1 MATERALRVRPE
13 VPSAEIARL
22 RRLALRDELT
32 GLANRRAFLE
42 RLEDEIARAL
52 RCGTPFSLVL
62 LDLDGLKDLN
72 DTFGHH
78 AGDAALRAFGG
89 ALRRAVRAGDLVAR
103 IGGDEFAVIG
113 VHGTT
118 ADVAPFA
125 ARIRTV
131 ADGLT
136 RRILPGR
143 RRAHL
148 TAAMGV
154 ATWDGTVRDAGQLF
168 ARAEAALL
176 IAKNT
181 SQPADGAPAGVYR
194 PRGRRTLGEELRR
207 LLAMARRVSSSRELE
222 DLCRAAAENAA
233 ALIGARDAVVALPR
247 PDGCIGYA
255 ERFSEGCWLPVEGCW
270 YRPGEGLVG
279 HVMETARP
287 YVTADARSDR
297 WVDQIAVARFDLRA
311 VMGLPLRDHTGRAIG
326 VLSLANKRDGRPF
339 TDNDVLLGMAF
350 ADLVATTLE
359 NVRAREE
366 AEAAHRYL
374 RSLMDQAHDAIYITD
389 PHTRRILDVN
399 EAAER
404 LSGYTRDQLLTMC
417 APDLRPP
424 EDRVQPGTTDLV
436 LEHGERSLLVT
447 LPRRHLRADGRIVP
461 VEVSARLVQT
471 PRGPVVMN
479 IVRDVSER
487 VAAEEELRRRNREL
501 EARNDVSHL
510 LAQVQSNPAV
520 LERVLY
526 IAVQAAGGDGGVL
539 AEYDPD
545 TGVGRVTAEYRLPEP
560 LRACLTRALR
570 PGDGL
575 LGAVLD
581 GSVVHVPDTGAPV
594 AGVEPE
600 IAAAGVRALVCMPLT
615 ARGRVLGV
623 LAVGSGAPR
632 RFGEREIA
640 LLQAVAD
647 QTAVW
652 LERQRLL
659 EEMRQREQEARFL
672 AELSA
677 ALNGA
682 RTAATATRRLAA
694 TASAAL
700 GQATAVF
707 VNDAPAQRWHLAALY
722 HPDPALRR
730 RLVRMVTADPP
741 RFEGGLTARVA
752 AGQAPHLVHLRR
764 DAPLPPGSAEK
775 LARLGLT
782 SILFVPL
789 RAGGRLVGMLIT
801 GTREAEP
808 ELTPHQVRLA
818 EEIGRHAGVVLA
830 NALARRDL
838 LARNRELRLV
848 NDIAMLA
855 QRATDPQALYAA
867 VVERLRRYFRAQSA
881 VLRLWDAGRGVL
893 RFVAGSGLPAHVE
906 AWSRQTSPAPGTG
919 ITGWVAAT
927 RQPAII
933 EDSLADRRPLY
944 TPEVAAVLRSSVYVP
959 LVVGDTL
966 LGTLSVHSE
975 RPHAF
980 DAAHARVVM
989 TVASQVAPAL
999 ARWYTG
1005 WRGVSRA
1012 ACGGGGEAWA

>member
-1 MATERALRVRPE
+1 MATERALQVGPE
-13 VPSAEIARL
+13 VPYAEIVRL

-42 RLEDEIARAL
+42 RLEAEIACSL
-52 RCGTPFSLVL
+52 RSGAPFSLIL

-78 AGDAALRAFGG
+78 AGDAALRAFGR

-113 VHGTT
+113 VHS
-118 ADVAPFA
+118 AADDVAPFA

-136 RRILPGR
+136 SRILPGR

-176 IAKNT
+176 IAKNA
-181 SQPADGAPAGVYR
+181 SQPVDDTPAGVYR
-194 PRGRRTLGEELRR
+194 PRGRRTLGEELRH

-247 PDGCIGYA
+247 PDGCIGYS
-255 ERFSEGCWLPVEGCW
+255 ERFTEGHWLRVEGCW

-279 HVMETARP
+279 HVMETAQP
-287 YVTADARSDR
+287 YVTADARGDR
-297 WVDQIAVARFDLRA
+297 YVDQVAVARFDLRA

-350 ADLVATTLE
+350 ADLVATALE

-389 PHTRRILDVN
+389 PHTRRILDAN

-404 LSGYTRDQLLTMC
+404 LSGYTRAQLLTMR

-487 VAAEEELRRRNREL
+487 VTAEEELRRRNREL

-510 LAQVQSNPAV
+510 LAQAEGDPAA
-520 LERVLY
+520 LERVLH

-539 AEYDPD
+539 AVYEPEL
-545 TGVGRVTAEYRLPEP
+545 GAVHVTAASRLPES
-560 LRACLTRALR
+560 LRACLMAGTHRS
-570 PGDGL
+570 GDGL
-575 LGAVLD
+575 LGAVLS
-581 GSVVHVPDTGAPV
+581 GGVVHVPDTHAPAAGA
-594 AGVEPE
+594 GPE
-600 IAAAGVRALVCMPLT
+600 IAAAGVRALVCVPL
-615 ARGRVLGV
+615 AAGGRVQGV
-623 LAVGSGAPR
+623 LAVGSGTPH

-652 LERQRLL
+652 LERRRLL
-659 EEMRQREQEARFL
+659 EEMCRREQEARFL

-682 RTAATATRRLAA
+682 RTVGTAARRLAA
-694 TASAAL
+694 AAMTVL

-707 VNDAPAQRWHLAALY
+707 VHDAPAQRWHLAALH

-730 RLVRMVTADPP
+730 RLVRMLVADPP
-741 RFEGGLTARVA
+741 RFEGGLMARVA
-752 AGQAPHLVHLRR
+752 AGQTPHLIRLRHGV
-764 DAPLPPGSAEK
+764 PLPQGSAEK
-775 LARLGLT
+775 LERLGLT
-782 SILFVPL
+782 SILYVPL
-789 RAGGRLVGMLIT
+789 RAGGRLVGMLVT
-801 GTREAEP
+801 SSRETEP
-808 ELTPHQVRLA
+808 ELTPRQVRLA

-838 LARNRELRLV
+838 LARNRELCLV

-855 QRATDPQALYAA
+855 QRATDPQALYTA

-881 VLRLWDAGRGVL
+881 VLRLWDAATGAL
-893 RFVAGSGLPAHVE
+893 RFVAGSRLPEHVE
-906 AWSRQTSPAPGTG
+906 AWSRQTSPTLGTG
-919 ITGWVAAT
+919 ITGLVAAT

-933 EDSLADRRPLY
+933 EDSLTDPRPLY
-944 TPEVAAVLRSSVYVP
+944 TPAVAAVLRSSVYVP
-959 LVVGDTL
+959 LVAGETL
-966 LGTLSVHSE
+966 LGTLSVHSG
-975 RPHAF
+975 RPRAF
-980 DAAHARVVM
+980 DAAHARVVL

-999 ARWYTG
+999 TRWCTG
-1005 WRGVSRA
+1005 
-1012 ACGGGGEAWA
+1012 

>member
-1 MATERALRVRPE
+1 MATDRAPQVRIN
-13 VPSAEIARL
+13 AQYIEIARL

-42 RLEDEIARAL
+42 RLEAEIARAVHT
-52 RCGTPFSLVL
+52 GIPFSLIL

-78 AGDAALRAFGG
+78 AGDAALRAFGR

-113 VHGTT
+113 VHAVPAEATL
-118 ADVAPFA
+118 FA
-125 ARIRTV
+125 ARVRAV

-154 ATWDGTVRDAGQLF
+154 ATWDGTVCDAGQIF

-176 IAKNT
+176 SAKNAR
-181 SQPADGAPAGVYR
+181 QPVDTPVTGVYR

-247 PDGCIGYA
+247 PDGCIGYT
-255 ERFSEGCWLPVEGCW
+255 ERFTEGRWLRVEGCW
-270 YRPGEGLVG
+270 YRPGQGLVG
-279 HVMETARP
+279 RVMETAQP
-287 YVTADARSDR
+287 YVTADARGDR
-297 WVDQIAVARFDLRA
+297 QVDQVAVARFDLCA
-311 VMGLPLRDHTGRAIG
+311 VMGLPLRDHTGRAMG
-326 VLSLANKRDGRPF
+326 VISLANKRDGRPF

-350 ADLVATTLE
+350 ADLVATAME
-359 NVRAREE
+359 NVQAREE

-404 LSGYTRDQLLTMC
+404 LSGYTRAQLLTMR

-436 LEHGERSLLVT
+436 LEHGARSLLVT
-447 LPRRHLRADGRIVP
+447 APRRHLRADGRIVP

-510 LAQVQSNPAV
+510 LAQVEGDAAA
-520 LERVLY
+520 LERVLR
-526 IAVQAAGGDGGVL
+526 IAVHAAGGDGGVL
-539 AEYDPD
+539 AEYELEA
-545 TGVGRVTAEYRLPEP
+545 GAARVTAEYRVPEP
-560 LRACLTRALR
+560 LRSYLLAKAHR
-570 PGDGL
+570 PEGGF
-575 LGAVLD
+575 LGAALH
-581 GSVVHVPDTGAPV
+581 GGVVHVPDTQASGVGAR
-594 AGVEPE
+594 PE
-600 IAAAGVRALVCMPLT
+600 TLAAGVRAFVCVPL
-615 ARGRVLGV
+615 AASGRVLGV
-623 LAVGSGAPR
+623 LAVGSFTPH
-632 RFGEREIA
+632 RFGEPEIA

-659 EEMRQREQEARFL
+659 EETRRREQEARFL

-682 RTAATATRRLAA
+682 RTAGTAARRLAA
-694 TASAAL
+694 KASEALGRAVAVFLCDTSARQWRVAAL
-700 GQATAVF
+700 
-707 VNDAPAQRWHLAALY
+707 H

-730 RLVRMVTADPP
+730 RLARMLATDPP
-741 RFEGGLTARVA
+741 RFEGGLMAHLSA
-752 AGQAPHLVHLRR
+752 AERAELVDVRTGT
-764 DAPLPPGSAEK
+764 LPPGSAAK
-775 LARLGLT
+775 LAQMGIET
-782 SILFVPL
+782 AVFAPL
-789 RAGGRLVGMLIT
+789 CAGGRLVGMLVA
-801 GTREAEP
+801 GDGP
-808 ELTPHQVRLA
+808 PGPPVTPRQVRLA
-818 EEIGRHAGVVLA
+818 EEIGRHAAAVLA

-848 NDIAMLA
+848 NDIAVLA
-855 QRATDPQALYAA
+855 QRATDTHALYAA

-881 VLRLWDAGRGVL
+881 VLRLWDAATGVL
-893 RFVAGSGLPAHVE
+893 RFAAGSRLPRHVE
-906 AWSRQTSPAPGTG
+906 AWSRQTSPTLGTG
-919 ITGWVAAT
+919 ITGRVAAT
-927 RQPAII
+927 RRPAII
-933 EDSLADRRPLY
+933 EDALTDPRPLY

-959 LVVGDTL
+959 LVAGDEL
-966 LGTLSVHSE
+966 IGTLSVHSD
-975 RPHAF
+975 RPRAF
-980 DAAHARVVM
+980 GEAHARIVM

-999 ARWYTG
+999 ART
-1005 WRGVSRA
+1005 SL
-1012 ACGGGGEAWA
+1012 GGGWDPK